1 MPDHEVLP
9 PFQNSRI
16 PHVGTY
22 RRVLPVSLERMYENA
37 LDWAHLPFVHASSF
51 SDIVCQA
58 EGPWGWRAALTDAG
72 GNRSVVE
79 LRLDRSCRRWITR
92 NLEGA
97 AAGAEIWTHAFPI
110 DVRRVDIVVDFFV
123 PGVAAEQRSRVGK
136 AYAGLYAR
144 LYDEDV
150 AMMVARQRQLDRR
163 IDGTTHA
170 EREIDLGPL
179 AALELPRGVVVGG
192 RDFILAEAGG
202 ELVIFP
208 RQCPHQLGPL
218 SADQLE
224 DGIVTCPWHGY
235 RFDVRTGA
243 CVSGHHCV
251 LSNRPDIHV
260 GEDGAVRLT
269 AGR

>member
-1 MPDHEVLP
+1 LSIFITFEGIEGCGKTTQINHLTSFFKKNKRLYLLTREPGGTK
-9 PFQNSRI
+9 
-16 PHVGTY
+16 VGEKIRQILLSSDNAGMEPMTELFLY
-22 RRVLPVSLERMYENA
+22 VVFAVS
-37 LDWAHLPFVHASSF
+37 
-51 SDIVCQA
+51 
-58 EGPWGWRAALTDAG
+58 
-72 GNRSVVE
+72 
-79 LRLDRSCRRWITR
+79 R

-170 EREIDLGPL
+170 EHEIDLGPL

-192 RDFILAEAGG
+192 RDFILRGG
-202 ELVIFP
+202 
-208 RQCPHQLGPL
+208 RG
-218 SADQLE
+218 
-224 DGIVTCPWHGY
+224 
-235 RFDVRTGA
+235 
-243 CVSGHHCV
+243 SG
-251 LSNRPDIHV
+251 
-260 GEDGAVRLT
+260 
-269 AGR
+269 